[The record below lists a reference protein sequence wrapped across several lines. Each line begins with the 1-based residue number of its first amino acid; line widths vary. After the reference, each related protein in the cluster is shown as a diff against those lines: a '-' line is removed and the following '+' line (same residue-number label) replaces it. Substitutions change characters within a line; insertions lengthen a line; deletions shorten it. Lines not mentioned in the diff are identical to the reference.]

1 MNKIH
6 KTDKNAKK
14 CLLIRLQDRF
24 LFSISA
30 QQPIWCIVGCFRQ
43 YFVPVSKAFHA
54 NLTSFFQ
61 IHLLLTSTSGM
72 IFIVILCICSVL
84 HFLFYVQFDE
94 AKQSIDVPC
103 II

>member
-30 QQPIWCIVGCFRQ
+30 QQPIW
-43 YFVPVSKAFHA
+43 
-54 NLTSFFQ
+54 
-61 IHLLLTSTSGM
+61 
-72 IFIVILCICSVL
+72 
-84 HFLFYVQFDE
+84 
-94 AKQSIDVPC
+94 
-103 II
+103 